1 MREWF
6 ILFLFLSLQ
15 LSGYNLLSGGYLYPP
30 SGKLSVSTDKILT
43 VPIGGSGT
51 GEAPADGT
59 GDGIGAEIGDGT
71 GTEVGSGTETGED

>member
-15 LSGYNLLSGGYLYPP
+15 LSGYNLLSGGHLYPP
-30 SGKLSVSTDKILT
+30 SENLSVSANGILT

-51 GEAPADGT
+51 GEETGDGT
-59 GDGIGAEIGDGT
+59 ETGTGTGIGAET
-71 GTEVGSGTETGED
+71 GTATETGED